1 LATCRGQRLP
11 GMIGP
16 TIKEAGVIVL
26 PWGFVLLDNVGGD
39 AAAAAERD
47 ALSFARAR
55 MPALR
60 SQLAVVRP
68 SRRCLLPALW
78 ACSR

>member
-1 LATCRGQRLP
+1 
-11 GMIGP
+11 M
-16 TIKEAGVIVL
+16 
-26 PWGFVLLDNVGGD
+26 LDNVGGD